1 MANIEVKN
9 MWLVYGFM
17 AVSDRPYKTI
27 IEDGKVVG
35 YFDYDNDFCYVRDYE
50 CLCDTKQEAQEYLQ
64 QRMEKIR
71 QSAPDIKR
79 TMEQVYLDDGENF
92 KIQDFLPDGMLKG
105 FERYS
110 QRKNMNIVIR
120 RLAKAVRF
128 RTIDVGNRSIPL
140 NSIPLNSIL
149 QVQWTGSGA
158 SRDSSVNLTLTN
170 GERITVDDRYGVE
183 MDMVAALFGRQ
194 RDCHGCWEDDKDR

>member
-1 MANIEVKN
+1 MAKIEVKN

-17 AVSDRPYKTI
+17 SVSDRPYKTI
-27 IEDGKVVG
+27 IEDGEVVG
-35 YFDYDNDFCYVRDYE
+35 YFDDDNDFCDVRDYE

-64 QRMEKIR
+64 QRMEKIK

-79 TMEQVYLDDGENF
+79 TLEQIYLDGGDNF
-92 KIQDFLPDGMLKG
+92 KIEDFVPDDMLVG
-105 FERYS
+105 FESYS
-110 QRKNMNIVIR
+110 QRKNMNVIIR

-140 NSIPLNSIL
+140 DSIL
-149 QVQWTGSGA
+149 QVEWTGTGA
-158 SRDSSVNLTLTN
+158 SCGSSVIITLTN
-170 GERITVDDRYGVE
+170 GERITVDDRNGVE

-194 RDCHGCWEDDKDR
+194 RNRRGYWEEEITKKR